1 MTTHRPPLPPA
12 ATLTTMDDRPGRRRS
27 RGNAFYAESARAA
40 LGIGSE
46 VHSLADVPLPLVHT
60 ALGVAV
66 CAVVAALRPQLLGL
80 RASVTVCGSLA
91 MATAVTLILYDRLVY
106 GRDLRHAIAATFL
119 PVAAIAAF
127 VAVLASTGDL
137 VLRVPAGFIAALVI
151 GGIPHLGGL
160 RAAGREGTRARL
172 VRDAAGVVVL
182 APLLLAA
189 FDGPLSRAAS
199 AGLCGGSVLLVSAD
213 ALLTEELRGRVAVAG
228 AIVIAAMITG
238 LVFVLPVAGRDTIRA
253 ALLLVV
259 WYGVRGLVAA
269 LLGAD
274 RRRGLVAEYT
284 VFVVGAGAVI
294 AERILRG

>member
-1 MTTHRPPLPPA
+1 V
-12 ATLTTMDDRPGRRRS
+12 TLTTMDRPPGRRRS

-40 LGIGSE
+40 LGLGGE

-66 CAVVAALRPQLLGL
+66 CAVVAALRPQVLGL
-80 RASVTVCGSLA
+80 RASVTVGGSLA
-91 MATAVTLILYDRLVY
+91 LATAVTLIVYDRFVY

-119 PVAAIAAF
+119 PIAAIAAF
-127 VAVLASTGDL
+127 VAVLAGTGDL

-172 VRDAAGVVVL
+172 LRDGAGVVVL

-189 FDGPLSRAAS
+189 FDGPLPTAAG

-213 ALLTEELRGRVAVAG
+213 ALLTEELRGRVAIAG
-228 AIVIAAMITG
+228 AIVIAALMTG
-238 LVFVLPVAGRDTIRA
+238 LVFVLPVAGRDTVRA

-259 WYGVRGLVAA
+259 WYGLRGLVAGV
-269 LLGAD
+269 LSRD
-274 RRRGLVAEYT
+274 RRRALVVEYA

-294 AERILRG
+294 AARILRG